1 MHLLIR
7 TLKKRYIG
15 FRLVSDRVHSRREVL
30 TLVVTEVD
38 AMRGD
43 HERMMRVRLLD
54 YDGEKGVGMLL
65 CDHKSVEKIRDAF
78 NTIQRKSQ
86 GTTTIQTVGVSGT
99 IKALKRKFLSK
110 MG

>member
-15 FRLVSDRVHSRREVL
+15 FKLVSDRVHSRREVL
-30 TLVVTEVD
+30 TLVINELH

-43 HERMMRVRLLD
+43 HEKMMRVRLID
-54 YDGEKGVGMLL
+54 YDLERGVGMLL
-65 CDHKSVEKIRDAF
+65 CDHKSVEKVRDAF
-78 NTIQRKSQ
+78 NNIQSKNR
-86 GTTTIQTVGVSGT
+86 GTTTIQMVGVSGT

-110 MG
+110 II

>member
-1 MHLLIR
+1 MIR

-15 FRLVSDRVHSRREVL
+15 FKLVSDRVHSRREVL
-30 TLVVTEVD
+30 TLVLDELH

-43 HERMMRVRLLD
+43 HEKMMRVRLID
-54 YDGEKGVGMLL
+54 YDLERGVGMLL
-65 CDHKSVEKIRDAF
+65 CDHKSVEKVRDAF
-78 NTIQRKSQ
+78 NSIQSKSQ
-86 GTTTIQTVGVSGT
+86 GTTIIQMVGVSGT

>member
-15 FRLVSDRVHSRREVL
+15 FKLVSDRVHSRREVL
-30 TLVVTEVD
+30 TLVLDELH

-43 HERMMRVRLLD
+43 HEKMMRVRLLD
-54 YDGEKGVGMLL
+54 YDVEKGVGMLL
-65 CDHKSVEKIRDAF
+65 CDHKSVEKVRDAF
-78 NTIQRKSQ
+78 NSIQSKSQ
-86 GTTTIQTVGVSGT
+86 GTTIIQMVGVSGT